1 MTTPFL
7 EVMDNLIESRDGVS
21 DADDSDDDGNND
33 LQSTGEN
40 CDADGESSSD
50 EEHANLRQ
58 CLTDVNFPDSEKD
71 SDNEQDTNE
80 PKNDSGGQGN
90 VMAKESDS
98 SNDAQGNESE
108 QLFCA
113 SEED

>member
-7 EVMDNLIESRDGVS
+7 EVMENLIENRDDGS
-21 DADDSDDDGNND
+21 DADESDDDGNND

-50 EEHANLRQ
+50 EDRANLRQ
-58 CLTDVNFPDSEKD
+58 CLTNVNFPDSEKD

-80 PKNDSGGQGN
+80 AKNVSGGQGK
-90 VMAKESDS
+90 VMAKESR
-98 SNDAQGNESE
+98 
-108 QLFCA
+108 LI
-113 SEED
+113 

>member
-7 EVMDNLIESRDGVS
+7 EVLDKLIESRDDGRN
-21 DADDSDDDGNND
+21 ADDSDDNDNND
-33 LQSTGEN
+33 LQYTGEN
-40 CDADGESSSD
+40 CDTDGVSSSD
-50 EEHANLRQ
+50 EDHTNLKQ

-80 PKNDSGGQGN
+80 AKNVSGGQGN
-90 VMAKESDS
+90 VITKESDS
-98 SNDAQGNESE
+98 SNEAQGNESE
-108 QLFCA
+108 ELLSA